1 MAKLVTVVEIVKR
14 NAPCSASALASE
26 LSIGNTATSPCSRR
40 PHSAQAQ
47 AQALDLADT
56 ERKQSKGIYDLKALV
71 TGKQS
76 TAASEEEKEEEKES
90 KTDAKI
96 KPNEQPWLQAK
107 LWIREPSS

>member
-14 NAPCSASALASE
+14 NAPCSASAFASE

-47 AQALDLADT
+47 ALDLADT
-56 ERKQSKGIYDLKALV
+56 EQKQSKGIYDLKALL

-76 TAASEEEKEEEKES
+76 TAASEEEKEEKES

-96 KPNEQPWLQAK
+96 KPKEQPWLQAK
-107 LWIREPSS
+107 LWIREPNSS